1 MKNDNEMEWE
11 IDRQTAGESKRQIVR
26 EKERKKQILKEIE
39 REREEMRRRQ
49 NGRLTHHVKLG
60 PGMPAL

>member
-39 REREEMRRRQ
+39 REREKR
-49 NGRLTHHVKLG
+49 
-60 PGMPAL
+60 